1 MTDAILQRAKAYE
14 AVVVAELREIDKD
27 TRHLQSCQRKYGD
40 IMNSPIEYLQQEF
53 EARKSLLKLLHKTIA
68 LMKDSPIRA
77 QEIWAEFETASRE
90 IY

>member
-27 TRHLQSCQRKYGD
+27 TKHLQSCLRKYGD
-40 IMNSPIEYLQQEF
+40 VMHNPIEYLQREF
-53 EARKSLLKLLHKTIA
+53 EARKSLLKLLHKTVA
-68 LMKDSPIRA
+68 LIKDSPSRA
-77 QEIWAEFETASRE
+77 QDIWAEFETASKD